1 MDGMTINHIVS
12 IDHGSYGKS
21 LESEGHVGFH
31 LYMQKRWYIRVKSP
45 FMLIQSSLRQF
56 PAPSSIEHVKTEF
69 PIPYLSPA
77 PVSGLLTRIDIPLIS
92 AF

>member
-31 LYMQKRWYIRVKSP
+31 LYMQKR
-45 FMLIQSSLRQF
+45 
-56 PAPSSIEHVKTEF
+56 
-69 PIPYLSPA
+69 
-77 PVSGLLTRIDIPLIS
+77 
-92 AF
+92 